1 MSTFF
6 LDKVISGDRVKHIT
20 VDFDKTGFCIRA
32 EAVGEND
39 EFSAAEPV
47 AVDKVAASE
56 GKSRR
61 MRQ

>member
-1 MSTFF
+1 MSSYF

-20 VDFDKTGFCIRA
+20 VDFDETGFCIRA
-32 EAVGEND
+32 EAVGESN
-39 EFSAAEPV
+39 EFTAAAPV
-47 AVDKVAASE
+47 AADKVAASE